1 MKFCKADDDFCNVDK
16 ALGNL
21 QKNALS
27 IISKVMQISEL
38 AQKSDKLI
46 TPEELEETATSI
58 GETLG
63 GVFSDLIDFRTI

>member
-46 TPEELEETATSI
+46 TPEELEE
-58 GETLG
+58 LG
-63 GVFSDLIDFRTI
+63 QELIDPDVSIRDHTYYI